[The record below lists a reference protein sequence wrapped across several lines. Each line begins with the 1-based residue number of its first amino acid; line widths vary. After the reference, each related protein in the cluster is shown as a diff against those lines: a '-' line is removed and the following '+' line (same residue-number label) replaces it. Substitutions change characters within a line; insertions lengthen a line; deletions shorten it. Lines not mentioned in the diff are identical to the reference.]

1 MSIVIAQSFMKQLR
15 RLTER
20 EQGMVSNTVLGLQYD
35 PTASRFNLHKVEG
48 DAGWWSCYVNGD
60 LRIILKRNK
69 PLKGDERH
77 MVICWADHHDSAYL
91 WARRHVLQQHPTTG
105 AMQLVEIPEIAAPPQ
120 GTAAPPVAD
129 GTKGRKA
136 KEAVPPCARLGIG
149 EAELLS
155 FGVPELWTRAVLD
168 AATDDE
174 LLEIG
179 EHLPP
184 EAAEAV
190 LKIAVGERPSAPEPA
205 GVADEAALPYRRD
218 VDRQSWWVIT
228 DDEDLRAALRDSAW
242 GSWCVYLH
250 PSQRAIAERSY
261 ASAYRVSG
269 SAGTGK
275 TVVALHHARHILRN
289 EPGSMVLVTTFSGNL
304 ADDLAYRLKPLMRP
318 RELERCDTRTIVDF
332 GLETCGKVMPDHPRL
347 LDASELR
354 ALLNEICAANRQML
368 PKGISPE
375 FAVSE
380 FERVVDP
387 RGIGTW
393 PEYRDA
399 LRRGVF
405 RRLSEDR
412 RHALWNVFE
421 LVYRRLGENGLIT
434 ANGMFKALA
443 KFYAENPDRRR
454 LYTHIVVDEAQDL
467 CEMELAFLAA
477 YAKPGVK
484 LFFAGDIGQRIA
496 RYSFAWLPFGLD
508 LRGRSRVLKVN
519 YRTTKQ
525 IRETADRLM
534 ADKTEDA
541 DGIVQERKGTV
552 SLMSGPRPEFR
563 QFEDAAHEIEGVAAW
578 LDGIHDKFNVPSEAV
593 AIFYRSEKE
602 RARAVAALARSKYA
616 GATRPPKTVEML
628 GAKGLEYQAV
638 VVMCCD
644 ADVIPSPERLA
655 EADVIAG
662 LQEIYDTERNL
673 LYVAC
678 TRARD
683 YLLVSSA
690 GIPSELLLDM
700 STDAIQTTLA
710 V

>member
-1 MSIVIAQSFMKQLR
+1 MSVVIAQSFMKQLR

-35 PTASRFNLHKVEG
+35 STSPKFNIHQVEG
-48 DAGWWSCYVNGD
+48 NAGWWTCYVNAD
-60 LRIILKRNK
+60 LRIIFKRNK
-69 PLKGDERH
+69 PQKGEEKH
-77 MVICWADHHDSAYL
+77 LVICWADHHDAAYL
-91 WARRHVLQQHPTTG
+91 WARRHVLQQHPATG
-105 AMQLVEIPEIAAPPQ
+105 AMQLVEIPEVVETPQDAA
-120 GTAAPPVAD
+120 AASVAD
-129 GTKGRKA
+129 GPVARPAGKP
-136 KEAVPPCARLGIG
+136 AVPPCARLGIG
-149 EAELLS
+149 EGDLLS
-155 FGVPELWTRAVLD
+155 FGVPELWTKAVLE
-168 AATDDE
+168 AGTDEE
-174 LLEIG
+174 LLAIG

-190 LKIAVGERPSAPEPA
+190 LKIAVGERPEAPEPVAMPDDA
-205 GVADEAALPYRRD
+205 GLPYRRD
-218 VDRQSWWVIT
+218 VDKRSWWVVT
-228 DDEDLRAALRDSAW
+228 DDEDLRTALRDSAW

-261 ASAYRVSG
+261 ASAFRVSG

-275 TVVALHHARHILRN
+275 TVVALHHARHILRD
-289 EPGSMVLVTTFSGNL
+289 EPGSVVLVTTFSDNL
-304 ADDLAYRLKPLMRP
+304 ADDLAYRMKPLMRP
-318 RELERCDTRTIVDF
+318 RELERCDTRTFVEF
-332 GLETCGKVMPDHPRL
+332 GRETYDKAMPGHPRL
-347 LDASELR
+347 LTSGELR
-354 ALLNEICAANRQML
+354 NLLDEICAENGRML
-368 PKGISPE
+368 PKGITPE
-375 FAVSE
+375 FAASE
-380 FERVVDP
+380 FERVVDT
-387 RGIGTW
+387 RGIATW

-405 RRLSEDR
+405 RRLSEER
-412 RHALWNVFE
+412 RRALWNVFE
-421 LVYRRLGENGLIT
+421 VVYSRLGEKGLVT

-443 KFYAENPDRRR
+443 GFYNDNPGRRR
-454 LYTHIVVDEAQDL
+454 LYTHIVVDESQDL
-467 CEMELAFLAA
+467 CEMELAFLVA
-477 YAKPGVK
+477 YAGSGVK

-496 RYSFAWLPFGLD
+496 RYSFAWRPFGID

-541 DGIVQERKGTV
+541 DEIVQERKGTI
-552 SLMSGPRPEFR
+552 SLMSGPKPVFR
-563 QFEDAAHEIEGVAAW
+563 QFEDVEGEIEGVAAW
-578 LDGIHDKFNVPSEAV
+578 LDEMHDKFNVPSEAV
-593 AIFYRSEKE
+593 AIFFRSERE
-602 RARAVAALARSKYA
+602 HARASAALARSKYA
-616 GATRPPKTVEML
+616 DAAKPPKLDVML

-638 VVMCCD
+638 AVMCCD

-700 STDAIQTTLA
+700 SDAPTSN
-710 V
+710 

>member
-136 KEAVPPCARLGIG
+136 KETVPPCARLGIG

-318 RELERCDTRTIVDF
+318 RELERCDTRTFVDF
-332 GLETCGKVMPDHPRL
+332 GLETYGKVMPDHPRL
-347 LDASELR
+347 LDAGELR

-552 SLMSGPRPEFR
+552 SLMSGPKPEFR
-563 QFEDAAHEIEGVAAW
+563 QFEDAAREIEGVAAW

-616 GATRPPKTVEML
+616 GAARPPKTVEML

-700 STDAIQTTLA
+700 STGAIQTTLA

>member
-35 PTASRFNLHKVEG
+35 PTAARFNLHKVEG

-60 LRIILKRNK
+60 LRIILRRNK
-69 PLKGDERH
+69 PQKGEERH

-91 WARRHVLQQHPTTG
+91 WARRHVLQQHPATG
-105 AMQLVEIPEIAAPPQ
+105 AMQLVEIPEVVAPPQ
-120 GTAAPPVAD
+120 DAAAATVAD
-129 GTKGRKA
+129 MTKAGRTA
-136 KEAVPPCARLGIG
+136 KESVPPCARLGIG
-149 EAELLS
+149 EKELLS
-155 FGVPELWTRAVLD
+155 FGVPELWTKAVL
-168 AATDDE
+168 AAVTDEE
-174 LLEIG
+174 LLAIG

-190 LKIAVGERPSAPEPA
+190 LKIAVGERPDAPAPA
-205 GVADEAALPYRRD
+205 VAADDAELPYRREID
-218 VDRQSWWVIT
+218 KRSWWVVT
-228 DDEDLRAALRDSAW
+228 DDEDLKTALRDSAW

-289 EPGSMVLVTTFSGNL
+289 EPGSVVLVTTFSDNL
-304 ADDLAYRLKPLMRP
+304 ADDLAYRMKPLMRP
-318 RELERCDTRTIVDF
+318 RELERCDTRTFVDF
-332 GLETCGKVMPDHPRL
+332 GRETYDKAMPGHPRL
-347 LDASELR
+347 LTSGELR
-354 ALLNEICAANRQML
+354 DLLGEVCVANRQLL

-375 FAVSE
+375 FAASE
-380 FERVVDP
+380 FERVVDA
-387 RGIGTW
+387 RGIATW

-405 RRLSEDR
+405 RRLSEER

-421 LVYRRLGENGLIT
+421 VVYGRLGEKGLVT

-443 KFYAENPDRRR
+443 KFYHDHPDRRR

-467 CEMELAFLAA
+467 CEMELAFLVA
-477 YAKPGVK
+477 YAGREVK

-496 RYSFAWLPFGLD
+496 RYSFAWRPFGID
-508 LRGRSRVLKVN
+508 LRGKSRVLKVN

-534 ADKTEDA
+534 ADTTEDA
-541 DGIVQERKGTV
+541 DEIVQERKGTI
-552 SLMSGPRPEFR
+552 SLISGPKPEFR
-563 QFEDAAHEIEGVAAW
+563 QFGDVEGEINGVAAW
-578 LDGIHDKFNVPSEAV
+578 LDEMHDKFNVPSEAV

-602 RARAVAALARSKYA
+602 HERAATALARSKYA
-616 GATRPPKTVEML
+616 GAATPPKLDVML

-638 VVMCCD
+638 AVMCCD

-683 YLLVSSA
+683 YLLVTSA

-700 STDAIQTTLA
+700 SSQPSA
-710 V
+710 

>member
-35 PTASRFNLHKVEG
+35 PTAARFNLHKVEG

-60 LRIILKRNK
+60 LRIILRRNK
-69 PLKGDERH
+69 PQKGEERH
-77 MVICWADHHDSAYL
+77 MVICWADHHDAAYL
-91 WARRHVLQQHPTTG
+91 WARRHVLQQHPATG
-105 AMQLVEIPEIAAPPQ
+105 AMQLVEIPEVVAPPQ
-120 GTAAPPVAD
+120 AAAAATVAD
-129 GTKGRKA
+129 MTKAGRTA
-136 KEAVPPCARLGIG
+136 KVSAPPCARLEIG
-149 EAELLS
+149 EKELLS
-155 FGVPELWTRAVLD
+155 FGVPELWTKAVLA
-168 AATDDE
+168 AATDEE
-174 LLEIG
+174 LLAIG

-190 LKIAVGERPSAPEPA
+190 LKIAVGERPDAPAPA
-205 GVADEAALPYRRD
+205 VAADDAELPYRREID
-218 VDRQSWWVIT
+218 KRSWWVVT
-228 DDEDLRAALRDSAW
+228 DDEDLKAALRDSAW

-289 EPGSMVLVTTFSGNL
+289 EPGSVVLVTTFSDNL
-304 ADDLAYRLKPLMRP
+304 ADDLAYRMKPLMRP
-318 RELERCDTRTIVDF
+318 RELERCDTRTFVDF
-332 GLETCGKVMPDHPRL
+332 GRETYNKAMPGHPRL
-347 LDASELR
+347 LTSGELR
-354 ALLNEICAANRQML
+354 DLLGEVCVANRQML

-380 FERVVDP
+380 FERVVDA
-387 RGIGTW
+387 RGIATW

-405 RRLSEDR
+405 RRLSEER

-421 LVYRRLGENGLIT
+421 IVYSRLGEKGLVT

-443 KFYAENPDRRR
+443 KFYHGNPDRRR

-467 CEMELAFLAA
+467 CEMELAFLVA
-477 YAKPGVK
+477 YAGSGVK

-496 RYSFAWLPFGLD
+496 RYSFAWHPFGID
-508 LRGRSRVLKVN
+508 LRGKSRVLKVN

-534 ADKTEDA
+534 ADTTEDA
-541 DGIVQERKGTV
+541 DEIVQERKGTI
-552 SLMSGPRPEFR
+552 SLMSGPKPEFR
-563 QFEDAAHEIEGVAAW
+563 QFGDVEGEINGVAAW
-578 LDGIHDKFNVPSEAV
+578 LDEMHDKFNVPSEAV

-602 RARAVAALARSKYA
+602 HERAATALARSKYA
-616 GATRPPKTVEML
+616 DAATPPKLDIML

-644 ADVIPSPERLA
+644 ADVIPAPERLA

-683 YLLVSSA
+683 YLLVTSA

-700 STDAIQTTLA
+700 SSQPSA
-710 V
+710 